1 MGKLIR
7 MLTALVLSVFMG
19 VGLVGC
25 GDEMDIEIYMP
36 DGAPALAM
44 AKLMHDDNEFGVDVD
59 YNVVSS
65 NNISNYIIQKRADIA
80 ILPIN
85 AASKILKDG
94 EAYKVLATVT
104 NGNLYIVGNKDISS
118 LNDLKNE
125 VVGIFGAGNVPT
137 LTLKYLLSSNN
148 IEYAPTENEQKIE
161 GKVALQD
168 YVEASYLIPALNKG
182 DISFGLLPEPAVS
195 KLLKMAS
202 NFNIELNIQE
212 LWEGGSYPQAVM
224 VAKTKLI
231 ENNKK
236 LLDDIIDAM
245 VENEEWVI
253 NNTGSAVRAIKDN
266 LEDGVVTSLQSD
278 ISSTAIANCNIKIR
292 LTTDSN
298 EINRMKSYLEKIRSV
313 NSSAIGNYTD
323 NLFYTI

>member
-1 MGKLIR
+1 MSKLIR

-94 EAYKVLATVT
+94 KEYKVLATVT

-236 LLDDIIDAM
+236 LLDDILDAM

-266 LEDGVVTSLQSD
+266 LEGGVVTSLQSD

-292 LTTDSN
+292 LTTDGN